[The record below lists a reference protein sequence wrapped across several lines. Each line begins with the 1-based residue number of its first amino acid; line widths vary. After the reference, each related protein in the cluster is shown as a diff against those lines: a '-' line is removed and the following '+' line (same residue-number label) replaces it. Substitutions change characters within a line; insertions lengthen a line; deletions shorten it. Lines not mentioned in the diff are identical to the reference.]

1 MMKNHGFFTF
11 AVWTGVLFGS
21 WGFASVVFILLADIP
36 LLRAGIYLAFADIP
50 LLCAGIYLASADIP
64 LLCADIHFDSA
75 GILLPR
81 ADIRFSRAE
90 FTSPVRIA
98 PIKSIFFKIKI
109 ESDLKHVVKNIDA
122 HFALF
127 GYLMRHLVDR

>member
-1 MMKNHGFFTF
+1 MKNHGFFTF

-21 WGFASVVFILLADIP
+21 CGFASVRILLARVDIYLASTDIP
-36 LLRAGIYLAFADIP
+36 PLRAGIYL
-50 LLCAGIYLASADIP
+50 
-64 LLCADIHFDSA
+64 DSA